1 MCRVGSKYKIR
12 KCNLIIN
19 RQAPQYLEMAET
31 RRPSP
36 AASGKFVTV
45 KALIMLI
52 VPKSVLLS
60 ELTPK
65 YDVNPKLK

>member
-1 MCRVGSKYKIR
+1 
-12 KCNLIIN
+12 
-19 RQAPQYLEMAET
+19 MAET